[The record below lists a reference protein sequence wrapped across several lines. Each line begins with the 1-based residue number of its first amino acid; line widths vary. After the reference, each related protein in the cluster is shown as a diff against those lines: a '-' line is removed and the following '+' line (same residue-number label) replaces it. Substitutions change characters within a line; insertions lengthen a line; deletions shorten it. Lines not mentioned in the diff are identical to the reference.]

1 MLLYHTRNKLQYN
14 STNSNGL
21 EIQDL
26 GQNSLI
32 MPYVSFLASISV
44 CWRLI
49 MQIIIRTLH
58 VIITDKQDITNV
70 MSLDDIRSHFNIPED
85 VPVIPTIATE

>member
-49 MQIIIRTLH
+49 
-58 VIITDKQDITNV
+58 
-70 MSLDDIRSHFNIPED
+70 
-85 VPVIPTIATE
+85 